1 MTPRIA
7 QRPGPGALC
16 LILAS
21 FAVIMSTVLV
31 LKIPVALALFA
42 AWFAMF
48 AIGKGLGHAYDS
60 LQQGA
65 LDGIRSGL
73 EGVLIIVTVGAL
85 IGGWIAGG
93 IVPSVIY
100 YGVSLIDPAWFLP
113 AAFLICGLTGL
124 VTGTSFGAVG
134 TIGIAMMGIGHG
146 FELPLPVVAGAV
158 ISGAY
163 VGDKL
168 SPLSDTTVLTASICE
183 VPLIEHVRSMLY
195 TGVPCVTLATVGFAI
210 AGNHF
215 SSTEY
220 DMQQA
225 DAVMAQLDA
234 HFSISVWLLLP
245 ILATLLLLA
254 LRKPALPVI
263 AIGAVLGVACAWLV
277 QDSTPLEAVTALYA
291 GNQGDYGDGYLAS
304 ILNRGG
310 MASMLPVIAIVIF
323 ALGLGGLMERLGV
336 LETIAD
342 ALTRMVHRSTGR
354 LTLATIACG
363 FFGTIF
369 GGAAYVAIFTA
380 ASMTRNIYDRLGLQ
394 RTVLSRNVEAGGT
407 LSTPM
412 IPWTSG
418 AVFMATTTGVAT
430 IDYLPFLWY
439 HWLVMVFSLLYGFT
453 GFAMWKRPQTDTDAE
468 PAR

>member
-1 MTPRIA
+1 MRSQSA
-7 QRPGPGALC
+7 RRPGPVALC

-21 FAVIMSTVLV
+21 FAAIMSTVLL

-65 LDGIRSGL
+65 FDGIRSGL
-73 EGVLIIVTVGAL
+73 EGVMIIITVGAL
-85 IGGWIAGG
+85 IGAWIAAG

-100 YGVSLIDPAWFLP
+100 YGVALIDPAWFLP
-113 AAFLICGLTGL
+113 AAFLICAATGL

-146 FELPLPVVAGAV
+146 FELPLPIVAGAV

-168 SPLSDTTVLTASICE
+168 SPLSDTTVLTASLCE

-195 TGVPCVTLATVGFAI
+195 TGVPCVTLTTLGFAL
-210 AGNHF
+210 AGNHL
-215 SSTEY
+215 SRSGY

-234 HFSISVWLLLP
+234 HFMLSPWLLLP
-245 ILATLLLLA
+245 ILATLVLLA

-263 AIGAVLGVACAWLV
+263 AIGAVLGVLGAWLA
-277 QDSTPLEAVTALYA
+277 QGATPLQAVTTLYA
-291 GNQGDYGDGYLAS
+291 GNQGDYGTGYLAS

-310 MASMLPVIAIVIF
+310 IVSMLPVIAIVIF
-323 ALGLGGLMERLGV
+323 ALGLGGLMERIGV
-336 LETIAD
+336 LDTIAT
-342 ALTRMVHRSTGR
+342 ALTGMVHRSTGR
-354 LTLATIACG
+354 LTLATMTCG

-394 RTVLSRNVEAGGT
+394 RVVLSRNVEAGGT

-430 IDYLPFLWY
+430 TDYLPFLWY

-453 GFAMWKRPQTDTDAE
+453 GFAMWQQPQSATELE
-468 PAR
+468 PAA